1 VGRPL
6 STIYEKALSGGAE
19 KLLLTDR
26 LDVWPTD
33 WSSDGRFIA
42 LQRLDLR
49 TKWDLLIL
57 PLEGD
62 PKPTPFVH
70 TEFNE
75 TEATFSPDGGWIA
88 YTSDESGKPE
98 VYIQPFV
105 ATQSGHAA
113 KRSISEGGG
122 AWPKWRRDGKELFY
136 LALDGKLMS
145 VDLRAGSLKAGSS
158 FDIGPPRVLFQASS
172 TAIRLPAVPS
182 PGMATDLIYSV
193 TRDGRRFLFN
203 VPTKEPVSRSA
214 TLVVNWAAGLKR

>member
-1 VGRPL
+1 VSVGHPL
-6 STIYEKALSGGAE
+6 STIYEKTLSGGSE
-19 KLLLTDR
+19 KLLLTDP

-62 PKPTPFVH
+62 HKPTPFVQ

-75 TEATFSPDGGWIA
+75 SEATFSPDGDWIA

-98 VYIQPFV
+98 VYIQPVV
-105 ATQSGHAA
+105 ATLSGHAA

-145 VDLRAGSLKAGSS
+145 VDLRAGTGSS
-158 FDIGPPRVLFQASS
+158 FDIGTPRVLFQASS
-172 TAIRLPAVPS
+172 
-182 PGMATDLIYSV
+182 TDLIYSV
-193 TRDGRRFLFN
+193 TRDGQRFLFN
-203 VPTKEPVSRSA
+203 VPTKEPASRPA